1 MDSKN
6 YRQAYNI
13 HASNGILFNHE
24 SPRRGETFV
33 TQKIVIGA
41 CNIKLGI
48 QDKLVL
54 GNLNAKRDW
63 GYAPEYVEGMW
74 RILQHKNSDDYVLAT
89 GQTYSIKYFVEKCF
103 QYLGIKISWIGSGIN
118 EHAIKKN
125 NKKIVV
131 IDEKYFRPNEVDLLV
146 GDSRKAN
153 KILKWKSKTSVDN
166 LIKLMIDSKIN
177 ELKKHDGIK
186 HKKILITGGSGF
198 LGKNLISLLKNK
210 KINNYFSP
218 RKKDYNLLNVNE
230 IKKLFQDYQPDIV
243 IHLAAVV
250 GGIGA
255 NANHPAKFFYEN
267 AMMGLQLFHQSYLNN
282 INKFVCIGTICSY
295 PSDTKIPFKESDLWN
310 GFPEETNAPYGI
322 AKKMLSVQSSTYR
335 QEYGFNSIY
344 LMPVNMYGPYDNFN
358 DQTSHVIPAVI
369 KKNTIC

>member
-1 MDSKN
+1 M
-6 YRQAYNI
+6 
-13 HASNGILFNHE
+13 E
-24 SPRRGETFV
+24 
-33 TQKIVIGA
+33 
-41 CNIKLGI
+41 
-48 QDKLVL
+48 
-54 GNLNAKRDW
+54 LN
-63 GYAPEYVEGMW
+63 
-74 RILQHKNSDDYVLAT
+74 T
-89 GQTYSIKYFVEKCF
+89 
-103 QYLGIKISWIGSGIN
+103 
-118 EHAIKKN
+118 
-125 NKKIVV
+125 
-131 IDEKYFRPNEVDLLV
+131 
-146 GDSRKAN
+146 
-153 KILKWKSKTSVDN
+153 
-166 LIKLMIDSKIN
+166 
-177 ELKKHDGIK
+177 
-186 HKKILITGGSGF
+186 KKILITGGSGF

-267 AMMGLQLFHQSYLNN
+267 AMMGLQLFHESYLNS

-295 PSDTKIPFKESDLWN
+295 PADTKIPFKESDLWN

-322 AKKMLSVQSSTYR
+322 AKKMLSIQSSTYR

-369 KKNTIC
+369 KKILFAKNNNIKEVTLWGDGSPTREFIYVEDVAEAIILATENFNQSDPVNIGTGKNISIKNLAYTIAEIIQFSGEIKWDTSKPNGQNERQLNTTLAKEKFGFEFKTNLHNGLKKTIEWYIQEQNKI

>member
-1 MDSKN
+1 MM
-6 YRQAYNI
+6 
-13 HASNGILFNHE
+13 E
-24 SPRRGETFV
+24 
-33 TQKIVIGA
+33 
-41 CNIKLGI
+41 
-48 QDKLVL
+48 
-54 GNLNAKRDW
+54 LN
-63 GYAPEYVEGMW
+63 
-74 RILQHKNSDDYVLAT
+74 T
-89 GQTYSIKYFVEKCF
+89 
-103 QYLGIKISWIGSGIN
+103 
-118 EHAIKKN
+118 
-125 NKKIVV
+125 
-131 IDEKYFRPNEVDLLV
+131 
-146 GDSRKAN
+146 
-153 KILKWKSKTSVDN
+153 
-166 LIKLMIDSKIN
+166 
-177 ELKKHDGIK
+177 
-186 HKKILITGGSGF
+186 KKILITGGSGF

-267 AMMGLQLFHQSYLNN
+267 AMMGLQLFHESYLNS

-295 PSDTKIPFKESDLWN
+295 PADTKIPFKESDLWN

-322 AKKMLSVQSSTYR
+322 AKKMLSIQSSTYR

-369 KKNTIC
+369 KKILFAKNNNIKEVTLWGDGSPTREFIYVEDVAEAIILATENFNQSDPVNIGTGKNISIKNLAYTIAEIIQFSGEIKWDTSKPNGQNERQLNTTLAKEKFGFEFKTNLHNGLKKTIEWYIQEQNKI